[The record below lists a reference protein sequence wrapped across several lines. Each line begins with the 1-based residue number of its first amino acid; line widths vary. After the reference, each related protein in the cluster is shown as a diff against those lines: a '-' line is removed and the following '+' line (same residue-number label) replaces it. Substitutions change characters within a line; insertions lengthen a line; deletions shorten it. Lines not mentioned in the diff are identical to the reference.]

1 MDKGPDQIFL
11 KTRHTDAQHVRKKL
25 LNLPNNQGN
34 SNQNYNEL

>member
-1 MDKGPDQIFL
+1 MDKGPYQIFL
-11 KTRHTDAQHVRKKL
+11 KIRHTDAQHVHKKL